1 MRLQLLKAYAGY
13 QGEAFAELGGCKQAD
28 TERALLIIC
37 ERILPGEDVF
47 CDFILAEHSHW
58 FCSRSHRVGIHASG
72 FL

>member
-47 CDFILAEHSHW
+47 CDFILAEHSH
-58 FCSRSHRVGIHASG
+58 
-72 FL
+72 